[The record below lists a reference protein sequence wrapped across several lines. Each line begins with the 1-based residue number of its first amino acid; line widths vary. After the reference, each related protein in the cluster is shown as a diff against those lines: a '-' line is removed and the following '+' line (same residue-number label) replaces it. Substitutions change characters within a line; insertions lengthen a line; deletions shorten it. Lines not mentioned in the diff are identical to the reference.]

1 MSPPHEVS
9 RPGDENTT
17 EATSKPTPR
26 TGCQDTPSRYS
37 FWQLLDILGH
47 FDDFPQCQVSVCWER
62 PDRAAGSRP
71 IPFAAQLSAAEDAPQ
86 FVERLVA
93 ETENTVNVWFGLNMI
108 DSSVTSGRGTAKDV
122 TRLAALPADIDVKP
136 GACPD
141 LATAHGV
148 VDDLSVVLDERPA
161 AIIYS
166 GHGLQ
171 PIWLVDRESAQKLNN
186 ADSQKLG
193 NRFGRL
199 VADIGRLR
207 GFKLDKV
214 SDLARVLRVPDTMNV
229 KDPVKP
235 VPTWCAAD
243 SGTALTVEQISAAL
257 DDYALPEIDS
267 DAAHTGAVISA
278 PEGWTFGDTDCPY
291 VVGMVVPWG
300 EKSDEPSGG
309 RHQWAMN
316 RAVRLAAA
324 HRLGCITES
333 GLQASLEHLARCLE
347 HWCDR
352 VGNPRNLQPEEIDS
366 AYRWAVEKVAT
377 FTDEQTAEQLGNHQH
392 AEQLEDINRAETG
405 LYTDVAG
412 LLDGGLPEAPR
423 PQILQRTDGVPLFYP
438 GEVNNLFGDPET
450 GKTWVGLAA
459 CAEVLWSGGRVLVAD
474 LDHNGASAIVS
485 RLLLLGAPKEAVSDP
500 DRFRHCAPT
509 DKAQVLQVVADCVQ
523 WKSDVVLLDSIGEL
537 LPLFGASSDSGDDF
551 TRVHNTVLQPLAAT
565 GATVVVVD
573 HLAKNRDSRDIGP
586 GGTMAKRRTVGGLS
600 LRVVC
605 ERPYTKTDGGASRL
619 LVNKDRHGGVRDHCP
634 PPRRRDNNEQ
644 MAGTFVLVGCDQPTW
659 RINPGTDPTSTEEE
673 FRPTALME
681 KASRA
686 IEAHSGEFTR
696 DKTAR
701 ETGGKKASTLLAIDL
716 LVSEGF
722 VSKSSDRY
730 PKLTSVRPY
739 RQSDDPQPD
748 DLHLAERLR
757 HHTDDADGG

>member
-1 MSPPHEVS
+1 MSVETDDRPGVGTEAVTESELSKQDNHQDTGTSTRYGFAQVLELLQHRGDDRVS
-9 RPGDENTT
+9 VCWKRPGDEFKSLLLTAE
-17 EATSKPTPR
+17 EAAR
-26 TGCQDTPSRYS
+26 H
-37 FWQLLDILGH
+37 I
-47 FDDFPQCQVSVCWER
+47 
-62 PDRAAGSRP
+62 
-71 IPFAAQLSAAEDAPQ
+71 
-86 FVERLVA
+86 ERLHADYGINGDMWFSINPVA
-93 ETENTVNVWFGLNMI
+93 STVAK
-108 DSSVTSGRGTAKDV
+108 GRGTAKDV
-122 TRLAALPADIDVKP
+122 TRLAALYADIDVKD

-141 LATAHGV
+141 LETAHRV
-148 VDDLSVVLDERPA
+148 VADLSVVLDERPG

-171 PIWLVDRESAQKLNN
+171 PIWPVNRASAESLTNAQAQTL
-186 ADSQKLG
+186 S

-199 VADIGRLR
+199 VADIAIEREI
-207 GFKLDKV
+207 KLDKV
-214 SDLARVLRVPDTMNV
+214 SDLARVLRVPDTVNV
-229 KDPVKP
+229 KDPDNP
-235 VPTWCAAD
+235 APTWCEAD
-243 SGTALTVEQISAAL
+243 TGAALTVGDIAQAL
-257 DDYALPEIDS
+257 DDYGLTEIQSDS
-267 DAAHTGAVISA
+267 TFTGAVICA
-278 PEGWTFGDTDCPY
+278 PEDWKYGTTDCRY
-291 VVGMVVPWG
+291 VTAMVAAWVM
-300 EKSDEPSGG
+300 KSDKPKGG

-316 RAVRLAAA
+316 KAVRLAAA
-324 HRLGCITES
+324 HRLGCITET
-333 GLQASLEHLARCLE
+333 GLRASLQHLERSLE
-347 HWCDR
+347 HWCST
-352 VGNPRNLQPEEIDS
+352 VGEPRPLQPDEIDS

-377 FTDEQTAEQLGNHQH
+377 FNDEQTAEQVGNHHH
-392 AEQLEDINRAETG
+392 AEHPEDTSTDTASPG
-405 LYTDVAG
+405 LYTDVTA
-412 LLDGGLPEAPR
+412 LLDGGLSEAPR

-474 LDHNGASAIVS
+474 LDHNGAAAIVS
-485 RLLLLGAPKEAVSDP
+485 RLLYLGAPKEALCDP

-509 DKAQVLQVVADCVQ
+509 DKTDVLKVVADCVQ
-523 WKSDVVLLDSIGEL
+523 WKPDVVLLDSTGEL

-565 GATVVVVD
+565 GAAVVVVD

-605 ERPYTKTDGGASRL
+605 ERPYTKTNGGASRL

-644 MAGTFVLVGCDQPTW
+644 MAGTFVLLGCDQPTW

-681 KASRA
+681 KASRT

-701 ETGGKKASTLLAIDL
+701 ETGGKKASTLWAIDR

-722 VSKSSDRY
+722 VNKSSDRY

-739 RQSDDPQPD
+739 RQSDDPQSD

-757 HHTDDADGG
+757 HHADEADGGE